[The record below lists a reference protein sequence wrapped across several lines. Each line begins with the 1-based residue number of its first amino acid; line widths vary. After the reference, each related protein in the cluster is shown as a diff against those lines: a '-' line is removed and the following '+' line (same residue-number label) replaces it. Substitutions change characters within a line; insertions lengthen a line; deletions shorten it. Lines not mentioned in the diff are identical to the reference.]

1 MSFQLIFWSNSM
13 AKGSKRKYTAQT
25 RQDAVGQVIKAGL
38 SLSQVARSF
47 DMPVQTLENW
57 VGKERRGEQPK
68 FVASAS
74 AQDEEISRLKALCA
88 KLTMERDILK
98 KATAYFARDA
108 L

>member
-1 MSFQLIFWSNSM
+1 MSFSTYFLEIPM
-13 AKGSKRKYTAQT
+13 ARGSKRKYTAQT

>member
-1 MSFQLIFWSNSM
+1 
-13 AKGSKRKYTAQT
+13 
-25 RQDAVGQVIKAGL
+25 
-38 SLSQVARSF
+38 
-47 DMPVQTLENW
+47 MPVQMLENW
-57 VGKERRGEQPK
+57 VGKQWWGEQPK

-74 AQDEEISRLKALCA
+74 AQDEEISRLKALCV